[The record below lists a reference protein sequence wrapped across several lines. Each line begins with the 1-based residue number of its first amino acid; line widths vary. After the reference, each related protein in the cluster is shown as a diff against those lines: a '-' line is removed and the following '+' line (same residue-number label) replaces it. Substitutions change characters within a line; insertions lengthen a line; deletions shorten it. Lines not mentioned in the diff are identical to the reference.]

1 MKTMESPLLHS
12 INCPKKTGKV
22 WHWVSKRG
30 NGYSPIH
37 RGLLFIF
44 LTTSIFVVQNA
55 MSKPNW
61 VKHNTKWV
69 NMFLMLI
76 INQDYAS
83 TLLHY
88 VFCDFLF
95 LPVGHLL
102 CLAIAWVTTKAMMYG
117 KYWNSNGKFECIVFP
132 ENMYTSNSCFCNNEY
147 LLVFLAACDEDG
159 YIFVWLFTW
168 FW

>member
-12 INCPKKTGKV
+12 INCPKKTSKV

-30 NGYSPIH
+30 NGYSPIY
-37 RGLLFIF
+37 RWLLFIF

-95 LPVGHLL
+95 LPIGHLL
-102 CLAIAWVTTKAMMYG
+102 CLAIAWVTTKLWCMG
-117 KYWNSNGKFECIVFP
+117 NTEIRTVNLNVLCSLKTCIPQIAAFVTM
-132 ENMYTSNSCFCNNEY
+132 NIY
-147 LLVFLAACDEDG
+147 LCS
-159 YIFVWLFTW
+159 
-168 FW
+168 